1 MATYDKG
8 DYIRLTGTWR
18 NDTSALVDPTT
29 VTLKIQSP
37 DGSISSITYAS
48 GAVIRDSVGVF
59 HYDYQPSVQG
69 NYTYRWEG
77 TGNAIASGQ
86 GSFFVEDRLI

>member
-18 NDTSALVDPTT
+18 DDAGVLVDPTT
-29 VTLKIQSP
+29 VTLKIHLP
-37 DGSISSITYAS
+37 DGTTSSYTYAS
-48 GAVIRDSVGVF
+48 GFVVKDSVGIY
-59 HYDYQPSVQG
+59 HYDFLPNGQG
-69 NYTYRWEG
+69 NYVYRWEG

-86 GSFFVEDRLI
+86 GAFFIEDRLV

>member
-18 NDTSALVDPTT
+18 NDANALVDPTT
-29 VTLKIQSP
+29 VTLKIHNP
-37 DGSISSITYAS
+37 NGTISSYTYAD
-48 GAVIRDSVGVF
+48 GYVVKDSTGVY
-59 HYDYQPSVQG
+59 HYDFLPTTQG
-69 NYTYRWEG
+69 NYVYRWEG

-86 GSFFVEDRLI
+86 GAFFIEDRLL